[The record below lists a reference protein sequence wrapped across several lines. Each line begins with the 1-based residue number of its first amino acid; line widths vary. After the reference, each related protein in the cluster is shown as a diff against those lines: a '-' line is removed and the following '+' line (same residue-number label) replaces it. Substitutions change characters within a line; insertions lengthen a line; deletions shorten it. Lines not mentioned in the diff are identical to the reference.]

1 MRKLAPGDKSA
12 PERDSIGAREEV
24 EWRQKREVRAFSEVA
39 LRGYGELVIEQA
51 PDGKEE
57 VTIEADASLMTRI
70 AADVTGRRLVLGLG
84 MPWYEWITW
93 WFTWMFLADRHIRY
107 TSRCATSRKWC
118 CRARVPSRATGCAE
132 AHAAC
137 DQRIGK
143 DRRRRLA
150 EGTVETRISDRET
163 SPVRVSRRRSKHGY
177 RIWPD
182 PCRRLECKRA
192 VTRISGSG
200 DISVHATETLDVGIS
215 GSGRVSYAGEPRVDT
230 HISGSGRVPKAVGCR
245 HKAVRLV
252 RVGAPLEMMETPT
265 PRVGPATSSCACG
278 QRHMPLGRPLSRG
291 HVAGEA
297 AAHDA
302 GPRGRRR
309 R

>member
-1 MRKLAPGDKSA
+1 MATETRSLG
-12 PERDSIGAREEV
+12 
-24 EWRQKREVRAFSEVA
+24 AFSEVA

-107 TSRCATSRKWC
+107 HLKVRTLEEMVLQGSGTISCNGLRGGA
-118 CRARVPSRATGCAE
+118 CRV
-132 AHAAC
+132 
-137 DQRIGK
+137 RISGSG
-143 DRRRRLA
+143 RIVVGGLA
-150 EGTVETRISDRET
+150 EGTVETRISGSGNITCSGVAQAFEA
-163 SPVRVSRRRSKHGY
+163 
-177 RIWPD
+177 RISGSGRIHAD
-182 PCRRLECKRA
+182 GLECKRA

-230 HISGSGRVPKAVGCR
+230 HISGSGRVR
-245 HKAVRLV
+245 RL
-252 RVGAPLEMMETPT
+252 
-265 PRVGPATSSCACG
+265 
-278 QRHMPLGRPLSRG
+278 
-291 HVAGEA
+291 
-297 AAHDA
+297 
-302 GPRGRRR
+302 
-309 R
+309 